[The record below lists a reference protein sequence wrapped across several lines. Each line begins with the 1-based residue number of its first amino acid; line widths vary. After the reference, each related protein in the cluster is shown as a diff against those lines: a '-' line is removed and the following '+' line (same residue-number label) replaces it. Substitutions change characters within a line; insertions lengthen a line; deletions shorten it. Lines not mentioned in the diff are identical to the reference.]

1 MWRSYAVTSSFV
13 ILMTCGGCYPNRAVY
28 DPWSYAPPSSS
39 KNWTPP
45 SGVKPMALSDSP
57 PPDFPEQ
64 TDPFSL
70 AELIDIA
77 LRNNPQTKITWEQA
91 RSAAASYGQVQ
102 SQFFPA
108 ISGDF
113 FYKRARQPSFSTTTP
128 GLDEISSGILNP
140 FATTTLNNVTVID
153 QYYTIYGPELT
164 ATWLVWD
171 FGTLRATSE
180 AARQALYNA
189 DWTHNDSILVL
200 LQMIMSDFYSYLY
213 QKMLLVA
220 DVANIET
227 ARLTL
232 QAAQVGFDSGVQNV
246 SDVLQAKTKLL
257 QNQTTWAAQQQNV
270 EMSYTTLLNDMGLP
284 ANMKLQ
290 TQEMPAT
297 LPKNDII
304 PPLEAMIQVA
314 LYNRPDLLAAEA
326 NFKSKAESLKAAERQ
341 WLPQINYS
349 FNLGKNFYN
358 GGLHDKYNF
367 INQFTVSMPLF
378 QGFYYRNAIKIAKAN
393 KRAAEEQMKQTELE
407 MIKQVTTFHYN
418 VHVSFETLEFSSAYL
433 KAAEEEY
440 NVVLHQY
447 KQGVTTIINVLSA
460 QSSLIDARAS
470 LASAF
475 QQWYTALANLAY
487 STGILSPTSLDPFKN
502 LQEVD
507 IAQDEIKHNEA
518 IAHEKP

>member
-1 MWRSYAVTSSFV
+1 MWQRYALPTSFV

-28 DPWSYAPPSSS
+28 DPWSYAPASPS

-45 SGVKPMALSDSP
+45 SGLKPMALSDA
-57 PPDFPEQ
+57 PPDLPKQDE
-64 TDPFSL
+64 PYSL

-91 RSAAASYGQVQ
+91 RSAAAAYGQVQ

-113 FYKRARQPSFSTTTP
+113 FYERARQPSFTAVTP
-128 GLDEISSGILNP
+128 GADVITSGIQNP
-140 FATTTLNNVTVID
+140 NATTTLNNVTVID
-153 QYYTIYGPELT
+153 QYFSIWGPELT
-164 ATWLVWD
+164 ATWLLWD

-200 LQMIMSDFYSYLY
+200 LQMIMTDFYSYLY

-232 QAAQVGFDSGVQNV
+232 EAAQTGFDSGVQDV
-246 SDVLQAKTKLL
+246 SDVLQAKTQLL

-270 EMSYTTLLNDMGLP
+270 EVSYATLLSDMGLP
-284 ANMKLQ
+284 ANIKLM
-290 TQEMPAT
+290 TQEMPTA
-297 LPKNDII
+297 LPNNDLI
-304 PPLEAMIQVA
+304 PPLETMIQVA

-326 NFKSKAESLKAAERQ
+326 NFRSKAESLKAAERQ
-341 WLPQINYS
+341 WLPQVNYT
-349 FNLGKNFYN
+349 FNLGKNYYN

-367 INQFTVSMPLF
+367 ISEFTVSMPLF
-378 QGFYYRNAIKIAKAN
+378 QGFYYRNAIKIARAN
-393 KRAAEEQMKQTELE
+393 KRAAEEQMKQTELD
-407 MIKQVTTFHYN
+407 MIKQVTTSHFN
-418 VHVSFETLEFSSAYL
+418 VHVAFETLQFATAYL
-433 KAAEEEY
+433 KAAEEEF
-440 NVVLHQY
+440 NVVLNQY
-447 KQGVTTIINVLSA
+447 KQGVTTIINVISS

-470 LASAF
+470 QANAF
-475 QQWYTALANLAY
+475 QQWYTSLANLAY
-487 STGILSPTSLDPFKN
+487 STGILSPTSLNPFQN
-502 LQEVD
+502 LHEVN
-507 IAQDEIKHNEA
+507 IAQDEIQTNEA
-518 IAHEKP
+518 ISHEKP